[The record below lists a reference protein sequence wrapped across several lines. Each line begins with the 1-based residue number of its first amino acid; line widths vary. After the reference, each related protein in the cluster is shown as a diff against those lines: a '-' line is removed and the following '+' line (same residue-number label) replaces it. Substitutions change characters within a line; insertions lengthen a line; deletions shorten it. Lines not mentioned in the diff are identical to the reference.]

1 MAGKDADLFQ
11 LIERGDAAALEA
23 ALEGG
28 AEANTTGRDG
38 QPLLGRTAALGNLPA
53 LQLLLNHGATVDGAG
68 EAGNT
73 ALMEAAARG
82 HLEVVRTLL
91 QAGADPAHRN
101 KWGLGPAD
109 WAEWPANAAKVK
121 ALIQAGGR

>member
-11 LIERGDAAALEA
+11 LIERGDATGLGAALKAGADAGA
-23 ALEGG
+23 A
-28 AEANTTGRDG
+28 GRGG
-38 QPLLGRTAALGNLPA
+38 QPALGHAAALGDLAA
-53 LQLLLNHGATVDGAG
+53 LRLLLAHGAAVDGAG

-82 HLEVVRTLL
+82 QIEVIQTLL

-101 KWGLGPAD
+101 KWGLGAAD
-109 WAEWPANAAKVK
+109 WAEWPANAAEVR
-121 ALIQAGGR
+121 ALLRAGRR